1 LTTALAYPGLALAT
15 GVAPRLSLGGEG
27 PNVAALRSSLRYLVM
42 FQTALVVPILV
53 WAGPATSLVLGGKYG
68 ESAHVLRALSP
79 YVFAAGFAPLLT
91 LGVNYLGEARRRI
104 VVAIVAVL
112 LNLAIDIV
120 LIPQIGI
127 VGGAIGTDVAFGAY
141 VIAHLWIADDLV
153 DIGLRPLVPTLARS
167 AVAGAAAAAV
177 LLLIGTSS
185 LSATQWIAGALLSP
199 AAFVAVLL
207 ATREL
212 SREEIASARRFVRQ
226 TISRRGRDRG

>member
-1 LTTALAYPGLALAT
+1 
-15 GVAPRLSLGGEG
+15 
-27 PNVAALRSSLRYLVM
+27 
-42 FQTALVVPILV
+42 VVPILV
-53 WAGPATSLVLGGKYG
+53 WAEPATSLVLGGDYG
-68 ESAHVLRALSP
+68 ESAHVLRALAP

-104 VVAIVAVL
+104 VVAIAAVL

-153 DIGLRPLVPTLARS
+153 GIGLRPLVPTLARS
-167 AVAGAAAAAV
+167 MAAAAAAAAV

-185 LSATQWIAGALLSP
+185 LSAAQWIAGALLAP
-199 AAFVAVLL
+199 TAFVAVLL

-212 SREEIASARRFVRQ
+212 SLEELAGARRFLTRAVAR
-226 TISRRGRDRG
+226 RRGSR